1 MVLLKGRLGAE
12 NDLTFLAFDGMGG
25 GLVALLCSNSFK
37 YLGAPFIRKT
47 VFCSFVL
54 VQVCLLVECGSA
66 KIAGEDMICG
76 EMLLTGNLCSEKLS
90 AFIALKIVHREC
102 QVRVASS
109 SVSED
114 SSAFGTLV
122 LVNCVFVLVQRSFCP
137 EYAVTIIA
145 AVIMNSIIMLV

>member
-1 MVLLKGRLGAE
+1 
-12 NDLTFLAFDGMGG
+12 
-25 GLVALLCSNSFK
+25 
-37 YLGAPFIRKT
+37 

-114 SSAFGTLV
+114 SSAFGTLTSKQSSR
-122 LVNCVFVLVQRSFCP
+122 LVANSYTFRKPHEILRSKG
-137 EYAVTIIA
+137 IH
-145 AVIMNSIIMLV
+145 L